1 VLNMAGRLGL
11 TEVANRSPSSFGPSM
26 ALGTSE
32 VSLLHLTSA
41 YATFANQGVRVPPT
55 SILEITDNQGY
66 PLYSYNSAH
75 PQGVHALRADVAF
88 LISSILSD
96 TKSRYHEFGPG
107 NPLEL
112 DRPAAAK
119 TGTTQS
125 FRDNWTIGYTPY
137 VTVGVWAGNS
147 DNTTMNNIIGI
158 TGAGPIWHDV
168 MEYVSHQYNYPPDDF
183 SKPSDVHAMA
193 VSAYTGLAPHS
204 GEPTVTDW
212 FIDGTQPTIQGTF
225 TNPSPCNGDNGDNCK
240 PHHCKKNCNVPPT
253 N

>member
-1 VLNMAGRLGL
+1 
-11 TEVANRSPSSFGPSM
+11 M

-75 PQGVHALRADVAF
+75 PGGVRALRADVAF

-96 TKSRYHEFGPG
+96 TKSRYHEFGAG

-125 FRDNWTIGYTPY
+125 FRDNCTLGYTPY
-137 VTVGVWAGNS
+137 VTAGVWAVNS
-147 DNTTMNNIIGI
+147 ENTRSHKNIGI
-158 TGAGPIWHDV
+158 TGTRPI
-168 MEYVSHQYNYPPDDF
+168 M
-183 SKPSDVHAMA
+183 
-193 VSAYTGLAPHS
+193 PH
-204 GEPTVTDW
+204 
-212 FIDGTQPTIQGTF
+212 
-225 TNPSPCNGDNGDNCK
+225 
-240 PHHCKKNCNVPPT
+240 
-253 N
+253 